1 VKTVFGTG
9 LVVVAALLAGAC
21 LSPDAPEPRRE
32 RPNILV
38 IVADDLGYSDLGVY
52 GSEIDTP
59 NLDELAKSG
68 LIATEFYVAPD
79 GGPTRA
85 MLLTGV
91 DHHVSG
97 MANVRRWTA
106 PKTVG
111 EPGYE
116 ESLSDGVVTVA
127 SLLRAAGY
135 HTYMAGRWELGD
147 DPGARPSDRGF
158 ERSFVLHDG
167 AASYWRDMQSAIPGR
182 KQALYTQDGAE
193 VGALPEDYYSTRH
206 FTDFVLESIEANRAD
221 GRPFFAYLSYQAP
234 HSPLAVPEDWRERYS
249 GRYDDGYDAIRDARL
264 LRMKSSGLLEKYVT
278 PYPGLPTI
286 PVWNDLSEA
295 MQKSQAR
302 RMELYAAMVSNLD
315 FHVGRLLDQLRE
327 VGELHETLVVF
338 LSDNG
343 AEAADRG
350 AFGMDPRNRAF
361 YVEQFPVLDRAQW
374 GGPGTFLEYGAGW
387 AQVSMAPFR
396 LFKGSLAEGGI
407 RSPLIVSGPGVETKR
422 GLIGLR
428 KRGRTRV
435 VLGVSDLTPTFLELA
450 GVDHPSSWQ
459 GRPVAPLRG
468 RSLVPL
474 LAGEF
479 RARKGPHEWLGFE
492 LGGEKALRKGAW
504 KLVLMPVPFGSGDW
518 RLYRIDRDPAELYD
532 RAEEYADRK
541 EELVALWEQYA
552 RENGVVVAKPEPAPE
567 GGADDAAQKSSPSD
581 RE

>member
-1 VKTVFGTG
+1 VKTALATG
-9 LVVVAALLAGAC
+9 LAVVAALLAGAC

-32 RPNILV
+32 RPHFLV

-52 GSEIDTP
+52 GGEIDTP

-68 LIATEFYVAPD
+68 LIATDFYVAPD
-79 GGPTRA
+79 GGPTRT

-111 EPGYE
+111 EPGYDE
-116 ESLSDGVVTVA
+116 RLGDGVVTVA

-135 HTYMAGRWELGD
+135 HTYMGGRWELGD
-147 DPGARPSDRGF
+147 DPGTRPSDRGF

-167 AASYWRDMQSAIPGR
+167 AASYWSDMRSAIPGR
-182 KQALYTQDGAE
+182 RRALYTQDGVKVDE
-193 VGALPEDYYSTRH
+193 LPEDYYSTRH

-234 HSPLAVPEDWRERYS
+234 HSPLAVPEGWRNRYG

-264 LRMKSSGLLEKYVT
+264 LRMKSGGLVEEYVK

-286 PVWNDLSEA
+286 PAWGDLSED
-295 MQKSQAR
+295 MQKSQASK
-302 RMELYAAMVSNLD
+302 MELYAAMVSNLD
-315 FHVGRLLDQLRE
+315 FHVGRLLDHLRE

-350 AFGMDPRNRAF
+350 ALGMDPRNRAF
-361 YVEQFPVLDRAQW
+361 YVEQFPVVDPAQW
-374 GGPGTFLEYGAGW
+374 GGPGTFFEYGAAW
-387 AQVSMAPFR
+387 AQVSMVPFR

-407 RSPLIVSGPGVETKR
+407 RSPFIVSGPGVKTKR

-428 KRGRTRV
+428 KRRPTRA
-435 VLGVSDLTPTFLELA
+435 VLSVTDLTPTFLELA

-492 LGGEKALRKGAW
+492 LGGQRALRRGAW
-504 KLVLMPVPFGSGDW
+504 KLVLMPAPFGSGDW

-532 RAEEYADRK
+532 RAEQYADRK
-541 EELVALWEQYA
+541 DELVALWEQYA
-552 RENGVVVAKPEPAPE
+552 RENGVVLAKPEPAPE

-581 RE
+581 R

>member
-1 VKTVFGTG
+1 MRVLLRFL
-9 LVVVAALLAGAC
+9 LVSVSGIAWAGC
-21 LSPDAPEPRRE
+21 LSPEAPSPSRE

-68 LIATEFYVAPD
+68 LIATDFYVAPD

-97 MANVRRWTA
+97 MSNVRRWTA

-111 EPGYE
+111 EGGYE
-116 ESLSDGVVTVA
+116 ERLSDGVVTVA

-135 HTYMAGRWELGD
+135 HTTMAGRWELGD
-147 DPGARPSDRGF
+147 DAGTRPSDRGF

-167 AASYWRDMQSAIPGR
+167 AASYWSDMQSAIPGR
-182 KQALYTQDGAE
+182 KRALYTQDGVE
-193 VGALPEDYYSTRH
+193 VDALPEDYYSTRH
-206 FTDFVLESIEANRAD
+206 FTDFVLENIEANLAD
-221 GRPFFAYLSYQAP
+221 GRPFFAYRSYQAP
-234 HSPLAVPEDWRERYS
+234 HSPLSVPEDWRERYA
-249 GRYDDGYDAIRDARL
+249 GRYDDGYDTIRDARL
-264 LRMKSSGLLEKYVT
+264 LRMKSRGLVKEYVE

-286 PVWNDLSEA
+286 PAWSDLSEN
-295 MQKSQAR
+295 MQKAQAR

-327 VGELHETLVVF
+327 ANELHETLVVF

-343 AEAADRG
+343 AAAADRG
-350 AFGMDPRNRAF
+350 VFGMDPRNWDF
-361 YVEQFPVLDRAQW
+361 YVEQFPIVDPAQW
-374 GGPGTFLEYGAGW
+374 GGPGTFLEYGAAW
-387 AQVSMAPFR
+387 AQVSMVPFR

-422 GLIGLR
+422 GLIGAR
-428 KRGRTRV
+428 KRRRTRV
-435 VLGVSDLTPTFLELA
+435 VLSVADLTPTFLELA

-492 LGGEKALRKGAW
+492 LGGEKALRRGDW
-504 KLVLMPVPFGSGDW
+504 KLVKMPVPFGSGDW

-532 RAEEYADRK
+532 RAEKKADRK

-552 RENGVVVAKPEPAPE
+552 RENGVPLAEPKPDPE
-567 GGADDAAQKSSPSD
+567 GEADEAAQESSPGGG
-581 RE
+581 

>member
-1 VKTVFGTG
+1 M
-9 LVVVAALLAGAC
+9 
-21 LSPDAPEPRRE
+21 
-32 RPNILV
+32 
-38 IVADDLGYSDLGVY
+38 
-52 GSEIDTP
+52 
-59 NLDELAKSG
+59 SG
-68 LIATEFYVAPD
+68 LIATDFYVAPD

-91 DHHVSG
+91 DHHAFG

-111 EPGYE
+111 EPVPDQRLG
-116 ESLSDGVVTVA
+116 DGVVTVA

-135 HTYMAGRWELGD
+135 HTTMAGRWELGD
-147 DPGARPSDRGF
+147 GSGERPSDRGF

-167 AASYWRDMQSAIPGR
+167 AASYWSDMQSAIPGR
-182 KQALYTQDGAE
+182 KRALYTRDGVE
-193 VGALPEDYYSTRH
+193 VDALPEDYYSTRD
-206 FTDFVLESIEANRAD
+206 FTDFVLESIETNRAD

-234 HSPLAVPEDWRERYS
+234 HSPLAVPEDWRERYA
-249 GRYDDGYDAIRDARL
+249 GRYDDGYDSIRDARL
-264 LRMKSSGLLEKYVT
+264 LRMKSGGLVEGYVT

-286 PVWNDLSEA
+286 PSWDELSED
-295 MQKSQAR
+295 MQKAQAR

-315 FHVGRLLDQLRE
+315 FHVGRLLDHLRE

-350 AFGMDPRNRAF
+350 PLGMDSRDRAF
-361 YVEQFPVLDRAQW
+361 YVEQFPVVDPAQW
-374 GGPGTFLEYGAGW
+374 GSPGTFLEYGAAW
-387 AQVSMAPFR
+387 AQVSMVPFR

-422 GLIGLR
+422 GLVGLR
-428 KRGRTRV
+428 KRRRTRAILSV
-435 VLGVSDLTPTFLELA
+435 ADLTPTFLELA
-450 GVDHPSSWQ
+450 GVDPPSSWQ
-459 GRPVAPLRG
+459 GRPLAPLRG

-479 RARKGPHEWLGFE
+479 GARKGPHEWLGFE
-492 LGGEKALRKGAW
+492 LGGEQALRRDAW

-518 RLYRIDRDPAELYD
+518 RLYRIARDPAELYD
-532 RAEEYADRK
+532 ESEAHAERK

-552 RENGVVVAKPEPAPE
+552 RENGVVLAKPVPAPE
-567 GGADDAAQKSSPSD
+567 DGADDAAQKSSPSD
-581 RE
+581 R